1 MCPKMTSKQ
10 LKANWNDGQ
19 KYTDSQ
25 IRRILCKYGL
35 FGRTEKMFL
44 T

>member
-10 LKANWNDGQ
+10 LKANWSDGC

-25 IRRILCKYGL
+25 ILKNCMQIFAIIHRIKVT
-35 FGRTEKMFL
+35 F
-44 T
+44 